1 MLQVPDSSVD
11 HLERIRRR
19 SGAEIIGFDECH
31 RIATKR
37 RLPCR
42 TCGER
47 STTDDKY
54 VKFLASD
61 RADIPSQADVP
72 MRNWSREPGILSQ
85 VDPP

>member
-19 SGAEIIGFDECH
+19 SGAEIIGLNECH
-31 RIATKR
+31 RIAAKR

-42 TCGER
+42 TGGER
-47 STTDDKY
+47 STADDKY

-61 RADIPSQADVP
+61 RTDIPSQADGLICY
-72 MRNWSREPGILSQ
+72 WS
-85 VDPP
+85 

>member
-1 MLQVPDSSVD
+1 MLQVSDSSMN

-42 TCGER
+42 TGGER
-47 STTDDKY
+47 STADDKY
-54 VKFLASD
+54 VKFLAFD
-61 RADIPSQADVP
+61 RADIPSQPDIP
-72 MRNWSREPGILSQ
+72 MRNWSRELRILT
-85 VDPP
+85 